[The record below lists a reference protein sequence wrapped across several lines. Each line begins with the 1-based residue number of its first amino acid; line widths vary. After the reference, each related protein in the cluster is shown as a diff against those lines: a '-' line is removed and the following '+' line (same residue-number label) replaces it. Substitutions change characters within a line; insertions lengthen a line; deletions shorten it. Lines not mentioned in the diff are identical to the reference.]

1 MPERPARQWL
11 VKHTRVLRVDHGG
24 LFLPALS
31 IDRLNQPIAGGTTL
45 GHVVN
50 PHTLETVET
59 LTAPW
64 ERGVLM
70 MHKAGIAMVEAGLWV
85 FNVGNLDTAEEVRN
99 G

>member
-1 MPERPARQWL
+1 
-11 VKHTRVLRVDHGG
+11 
-24 LFLPALS
+24 
-31 IDRLNQPIAGGTTL
+31 
-45 GHVVN
+45 VN

-85 FNVGNLDTAEEVRN
+85 FNVGDLDTAEEVRN